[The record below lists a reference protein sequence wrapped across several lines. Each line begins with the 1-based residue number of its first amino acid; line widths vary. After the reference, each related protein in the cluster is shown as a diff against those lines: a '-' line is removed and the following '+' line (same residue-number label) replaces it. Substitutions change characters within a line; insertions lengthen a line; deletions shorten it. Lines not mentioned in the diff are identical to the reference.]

1 VRDTTLLLYHSSLTE
16 LPQSPSIVL
25 GHPFFKGI
33 PMKHALVIATCIA
46 MSGPAMAQSIGEK
59 TGVDALLGIT
69 PSTADFVLEVAR
81 SDMFELASSKIAVEK
96 TDGAI
101 RSFASMMIV
110 DHTKTTDQLKSEAEA
125 DNLPLP
131 TSMSSANQ
139 SKLDKLAKLSGGDF
153 AKEYMDEQVSAHKDA
168 VNLFQ
173 RYGKGGDNSKL
184 KNWAV
189 TTLPTLQHHLD
200 MAQDLD
206 K

>member
-1 VRDTTLLLYHSSLTE
+1 MKTVIIGVVGALLASS
-16 LPQSPSIVL
+16 
-25 GHPFFKGI
+25 
-33 PMKHALVIATCIA
+33 
-46 MSGPAMAQSIGEK
+46 AMAQSLGEK

-81 SDMFELASSKIAVEK
+81 SDIFELASSKMAVEK

-110 DHTKTTDQLKSEAEA
+110 DHTKTTGQLTSEAKA
-125 DNLPLP
+125 QSLP
-131 TSMSSANQ
+131 TPTAMDDGNQ
-139 SKLDKLAKLSGGDF
+139 KKLDRLSKLSGGDF
-153 AKEYMDEQVSAHKDA
+153 AKEYMDYQVSAHKDA

-173 RYGKGGDNSKL
+173 RYGKGGENTTL
-184 KNWAV
+184 KGWAV
-189 TTLPTLQHHLD
+189 MTLPTLQHHLD

>member
-1 VRDTTLLLYHSSLTE
+1 ME
-16 LPQSPSIVL
+16 LPQPQRIEL
-25 GHPFFKGI
+25 CQIPFFDGV
-33 PMKHALVIATCIA
+33 PMKHALVIATCIV
-46 MSGPAMAQSIGEK
+46 MSGPAMAQSLGEK

-81 SDMFELASSKIAVEK
+81 SDMFELASSKMAVEK

-110 DHTKTTDQLKSEAEA
+110 DHTKTTEQLTTEAKA
-125 DNLPLP
+125 QSLPLP
-131 TSMSSANQ
+131 TAMDDGNQ
-139 SKLDKLAKLSGGDF
+139 KKLDRLSKLSGGDF
-153 AKEYMDEQVSAHKDA
+153 AKEYMDYQVSAHKDA

-173 RYGKGGDNSKL
+173 RYGKGGVDMQL
-184 KNWAV
+184 KSWAV
-189 TTLPTLQHHLD
+189 TILPTLQHHLD